1 MDTIK
6 KTQLFNASCVAL
18 VVTALAFATRGSFVE
33 AWATEFNLTHTEVGW
48 IVGTAFWGFT
58 LAMVF
63 GGPLVDVI
71 GIGRII
77 SIAFFCHVAGI
88 ILTIIATGF
97 WSLFISTLLVGIANG
112 SVEAACNPLI
122 TSMYTDQKTRRLN
135 RFHAWFPT
143 GIVMGGLIVFF
154 FNKMG
159 LMNWRYAMAIMLI
172 PTFAYGYMFLN
183 KKFPQTERVVSGFS
197 YKDMLKAC
205 VSPLFIFMACCM
217 ILTAGTEL
225 GTNQWIAALLS
236 NVSQNPILLLVWIS
250 GIMALAR
257 QFGGTL
263 IHNMKSTVVL
273 LTSSILA
280 FIGCILMGYT
290 SGAMVFASAGIFALG
305 VAFFWPSM
313 LGFVSENIP
322 QSGALGLAIM
332 GGIGFLGGAIAQ
344 PVLGAIFDFQ
354 TIKAIPAGQTL
365 DALKTAAAGTTGSC
379 NMGCSPAHRRCTY
392 SQICCFCSGC
402 ADSSILPFYISGREN
417 TYRFYPPTPQLGGFN
432 KHNPFLTPQLGGRGV

>member
-6 KTQLFNASCVAL
+6 KTQLFNASSVAL

-33 AWATEFNLTHTEVGW
+33 AWAAEFNLTHTEVGW

-63 GGPLVDVI
+63 GGPLVDII
-71 GIGRII
+71 GLGRILAV
-77 SIAFFCHVAGI
+77 AFICHVAGI
-88 ILTIIATGF
+88 VLTIAASGF
-97 WSLFISTLLVGIANG
+97 WSLFISTLLIGVANG

-122 TSMYTDQKTRRLN
+122 TSMYTEEKTRRLN

-143 GIVMGGLIVFF
+143 GIVIGGLVVYL
-154 FNKMG
+154 FNNIG
-159 LMNWRYAMAIMLI
+159 LTDWRYAMGIMLI
-172 PTFAYGYMFLN
+172 PTFIYGYMFLN
-183 KKFPQTERVVSGFS
+183 KKFPETERVVSGFS

-205 VSPLFIFMACCM
+205 VSPLFLFMAFTM

-225 GTNQWIAALLS
+225 GTNQWIAALLA
-236 NVSQNPILLLVWIS
+236 NVSDNPILLLVWIS

-263 IHNMKSTVVL
+263 IHNMKSTVVS
-273 LTSSILA
+273 LTSAILA
-280 FIGCILMGYT
+280 FIGCLLMGYT

-344 PVLGAIFDFQ
+344 PVLGAIFDAQ
-354 TIKAIPAGQTL
+354 TLASVPAGQTIE
-365 DALKTAAAGTTGSC
+365 ALKAAVAGTQEAAMWATAQLTGGSITLRFVAFV
-379 NMGCSPAHRRCTY
+379 PAVL
-392 SQICCFCSGC
+392 
-402 ADSSILPFYISGREN
+402 ILFFTFLHIWKR
-417 TYRFYPPTPQLGGFN
+417 
-432 KHNPFLTPQLGGRGV
+432 KHV

>member
-1 MDTIK
+1 METIK

-18 VVTALAFATRGSFVE
+18 VVTALAFATRGSFVQ

-63 GGPLVDVI
+63 GGPLVDII

-143 GIVMGGLIVFF
+143 GIVIGGLIVFL

-159 LMNWRYAMAIMLI
+159 LLNWRYAMAIMLL

-183 KKFPQTERVVSGFS
+183 KKFPQTERVVAGFS

-225 GTNQWIAALLS
+225 GTNQWIAALLA

-250 GIMALAR
+250 GIMAIAR

-273 LTSSILA
+273 LTSSVLA

-344 PVLGAIFDFQ
+344 PVLGAIFDSQ
-354 TIKAIPAGQTL
+354 TAAAIPAGQTI
-365 DALKTAAAGTTGSC
+365 DVLKAAAAGTAEATTWLAAQLTG
-379 NMGCSPAHRRCTY
+379 GEHTLRFVAFVPAVLIIAFTFLHIWKR
-392 SQICCFCSGC
+392 
-402 ADSSILPFYISGREN
+402 
-417 TYRFYPPTPQLGGFN
+417 
-432 KHNPFLTPQLGGRGV
+432 KHV

>member
-1 MDTIK
+1 METVK

-18 VVTALAFATRGSFVE
+18 VVTALAFATRGSFVQ
-33 AWATEFNLTHTEVGW
+33 AWASEFNLTHTEVGW

-63 GGPLVDVI
+63 GGPLVDII

-77 SIAFFCHVAGI
+77 SVAFFCHVAGI

-97 WSLFISTLLVGIANG
+97 WSLFISTLLIGIANG

-143 GIVMGGLIVFF
+143 GIVIGGLIVFI
-154 FNKMG
+154 FNKIG
-159 LMNWRYAMAIMLI
+159 LMNWRYAMAIMLL

-183 KKFPQTERVVSGFS
+183 KEFPKTERVVSGFT

-217 ILTAGTEL
+217 ILTGGTEL

-236 NVSQNPILLLVWIS
+236 NVSNNPILLLVWIS
-250 GIMALAR
+250 GIMALTR
-257 QFGGTL
+257 QFGGIL
-263 IHNMKSTVVL
+263 IHNFKSTVVL
-273 LTSSILA
+273 LTSSVLA

-313 LGFVSENIP
+313 LGFVSENVP
-322 QSGALGLAIM
+322 KSGALGLAIM

-344 PVLGAIFDFQ
+344 PVLGAVFDAQ
-354 TIKAIPAGQTL
+354 TAKAIPAGQTADVL
-365 DALKTAAAGTTGSC
+365 KSALAGTKEAATWAAAQLTG
-379 NMGCSPAHRRCTY
+379 GEHTLRLVAVVPAVLIVAFTFLHIWKR
-392 SQICCFCSGC
+392 
-402 ADSSILPFYISGREN
+402 
-417 TYRFYPPTPQLGGFN
+417 
-432 KHNPFLTPQLGGRGV
+432 KHV

>member
-33 AWATEFNLTHTEVGW
+33 AWAAEFSLTHTQVGW

-58 LAMVF
+58 IAMVF
-63 GGPLVDVI
+63 GGPLVDII
-71 GIGRII
+71 GIGRIL
-77 SIAFFCHVAGI
+77 SIAFVCHVAGI

-122 TSMYTDQKTRRLN
+122 TSMYTEEKTRRLN

-143 GIVMGGLIVFF
+143 GIVIGGLAVYF
-154 FNKMG
+154 FNMAG
-159 LMNWRYAMAIMLI
+159 LDNWRYAMAIMLI
-172 PTFAYGYMFLN
+172 PTFVYGYMFMN
-183 KKFPQTERVVSGFS
+183 KKFPQTERVVSGFT
-197 YKDMLKAC
+197 YNDMLKAC
-205 VSPLFIFMACCM
+205 VSPLILFMAFCM

-225 GTNQWIAALLS
+225 GTNQWIAALLK
-236 NVSQNPILLLVWIS
+236 NVSENPILLLVWIS

-344 PVLGAIFDFQ
+344 PVLGAIFDAQ
-354 TIKAIPAGQTL
+354 TLAAIPAGQTVETL
-365 DALKTAAAGTTGSC
+365 KAALAGTQEAASWSQAQLTG
-379 NMGCSPAHRRCTY
+379 GAHTLRFVAAVPAVLIVFFTFLHIWKR
-392 SQICCFCSGC
+392 
-402 ADSSILPFYISGREN
+402 
-417 TYRFYPPTPQLGGFN
+417 
-432 KHNPFLTPQLGGRGV
+432 KHV

>member
-1 MDTIK
+1 MDTVK

-18 VVTALAFATRGSFVE
+18 VVTALAFATRGEFIKS
-33 AWATEFNLTHTEVGW
+33 WGIEFNLTNTEVGW
-48 IVGTAFWGFT
+48 IAGTAFWGFT
-58 LAMVF
+58 LAMIF
-63 GGPLVDVI
+63 GGPLVDII

-97 WSLFISTLLVGIANG
+97 WSLFISTLLIGIANG

-143 GIVMGGLIVFF
+143 GIVIGGLTVYL
-154 FNKMG
+154 FNKIG
-159 LMNWRYAMAIMLI
+159 LIDWRYAMGIMLL
-172 PTFAYGYMFLN
+172 PTFAYGYMFL
-183 KKFPQTERVVSGFS
+183 KKEFPQTERVVSGFT

-205 VSPLFIFMACCM
+205 VSPLFIFMASCM

-344 PVLGAIFDFQ
+344 PVLGAIFDAQ
-354 TIKAIPAGQTL
+354 TLAAVPAGMAADVLKSALTGTKEAAIWASAQLSGGEHTL
-365 DALKTAAAGTTGSC
+365 RFVALV
-379 NMGCSPAHRRCTY
+379 PAVLIVAFIFLHIWKR
-392 SQICCFCSGC
+392 
-402 ADSSILPFYISGREN
+402 
-417 TYRFYPPTPQLGGFN
+417 
-432 KHNPFLTPQLGGRGV
+432 KHV

>member
-1 MDTIK
+1 METVK

-18 VVTALAFATRGSFVE
+18 VVTALAFATRGSFVQ

-63 GGPLVDVI
+63 GGPLVDII

-97 WSLFISTLLVGIANG
+97 WSLFISTLLIGVANG

-143 GIVMGGLIVFF
+143 GIVIGGLAVFL
-154 FNKMG
+154 FNKIG
-159 LMNWRYAMAIMLI
+159 LADWRYAMGIMLL

-183 KKFPQTERVVSGFS
+183 KQFPQTERVVSGFT
-197 YKDMLKAC
+197 YKDMMKAC
-205 VSPLFIFMACCM
+205 YSPLFIFMALSM

-225 GTNQWIAALLS
+225 GTNQWIAALLA
-236 NVSQNPILLLVWIS
+236 NVSSNPILLLVWIS

-273 LTSSILA
+273 LTSSVLA

-290 SGAMVFASAGIFALG
+290 SGTMVFASAGIFALG

-344 PVLGAIFDFQ
+344 PVLGAIFDAQ
-354 TIKAIPAGQTL
+354 TIAAIPAGQTIE
-365 DALKTAAAGTTGSC
+365 ALKAAAAGTQEAAIWATAQLTG
-379 NMGCSPAHRRCTY
+379 GEHTLRYVAFVPAVLIVSFT
-392 SQICCFCSGC
+392 
-402 ADSSILPFYISGREN
+402 ILHIWKR
-417 TYRFYPPTPQLGGFN
+417 
-432 KHNPFLTPQLGGRGV
+432 KHV

>member
-1 MDTIK
+1 METMK

-33 AWATEFNLTHTEVGW
+33 AWAGEFGLTHTQVGW

-63 GGPLVDVI
+63 GGPLVDII
-71 GIGRII
+71 GLGRII
-77 SIAFFCHVAGI
+77 AIAFFCHVVGI
-88 ILTIIATGF
+88 VLTIVAGGF
-97 WSLFISTLLVGIANG
+97 WTLFISTLLIGIANG

-122 TSMYTDQKTRRLN
+122 TSMYTDEKTRRLN

-143 GIVMGGLIVFF
+143 GIVIGGLVVYL
-154 FNKMG
+154 FNNIG
-159 LMNWRYAMAIMLI
+159 LSDWRYAMVIMLL
-172 PTFAYGYMFLN
+172 PTLIYGFMFLN
-183 KKFPQTERVVSGFS
+183 KKFPQTERVVAGFS

-205 VSPLFIFMACCM
+205 ISPLFLFMAFCM
-217 ILTAGTEL
+217 ILTAATEL

-236 NVSQNPILLLVWIS
+236 NVSDNPILLLVWIS

-263 IHNMKSTVVL
+263 VHNVKSTIIL

-280 FIGCILMGYT
+280 FVGLILMGYVN
-290 SGAMVFASAGIFALG
+290 GAVLVFVSAGIFALG
-305 VAFFWPSM
+305 IAFFWPTM

-344 PVLGAIFDFQ
+344 PVLGAIFDAQ
-354 TIKAIPAGQTL
+354 TAAAVPAGQIL
-365 DALKTAAAGTTGSC
+365 EVLKSAAEGTQEAAAWAAAQLSGGARTLRFVAIV
-379 NMGCSPAHRRCTY
+379 PAFLI
-392 SQICCFCSGC
+392 ICF
-402 ADSSILPFYISGREN
+402 A
-417 TYRFYPPTPQLGGFN
+417 
-432 KHNPFLTPQLGGRGV
+432 FLHLRKRKNV

>member
-1 MDTIK
+1 MDNVK

-18 VVTALAFATRGSFVE
+18 VVTALAFATRGSFIL
-33 AWATEFNLTHTEVGW
+33 AWESEFDLTKTEVGW

-63 GGPLVDVI
+63 GGPLVDII
-71 GIGRII
+71 GLGRII

-97 WSLFISTLLVGIANG
+97 WSLFISTLLIGIANG

-143 GIVMGGLIVFF
+143 GIVIGGLIVYL
-154 FNKMG
+154 FNNIG
-159 LMNWRYAMAIMLI
+159 LSDWRYAMGIMLL
-172 PTFAYGYMFLN
+172 PTFVYGYMFLN
-183 KKFPQTERVVSGFS
+183 KQFPQTERVVSGFT
-197 YKDMLKAC
+197 YKQMLKAC
-205 VSPLFIFMACCM
+205 VSPLFIFMSLSM

-225 GTNQWIAALLS
+225 GTNQWISALLA
-236 NVSQNPILLLVWIS
+236 NVSDNPILLLVWIS

-257 QFGGTL
+257 QFGGSL

-280 FIGCILMGYT
+280 FIGCLAMGYT
-290 SGAMVFASAGIFALG
+290 TGALVFASAGVFALG

-332 GGIGFLGGAIAQ
+332 GGIGFFGGAIAQ
-344 PVLGAIFDFQ
+344 VVLGSVFDAQ
-354 TIKAIPAGQTL
+354 TIAALPAGQTADL
-365 DALKTAAAGTTGSC
+365 IRTAAIGTSEAATWAAAELTG
-379 NMGCSPAHRRCTY
+379 GAHTLRFVAIVPAVL
-392 SQICCFCSGC
+392 I
-402 ADSSILPFYISGREN
+402 ISFTVLHVWKRK
-417 TYRFYPPTPQLGGFN
+417 Q
-432 KHNPFLTPQLGGRGV
+432 V

>member
-1 MDTIK
+1 MDPAIK

-63 GGPLVDVI
+63 GGPLVDII
-71 GIGRII
+71 GLGRII
-77 SIAFFCHVAGI
+77 AIAFFCHVVGI
-88 ILTIIATGF
+88 VLTIIATGF
-97 WSLFISTLLVGIANG
+97 WTLFISTLFIGVANG

-122 TSMYTDQKTRRLN
+122 TSMYTDEKTRRLN

-143 GIVMGGLIVFF
+143 GIVIGGLVVYL
-154 FNKMG
+154 FNNIG
-159 LMNWRYAMAIMLI
+159 LADWRYAMGIMLL
-172 PTFAYGYMFLN
+172 PTLAYGYMFLN
-183 KKFPQTERVVSGFS
+183 KKFPETERVTAGFS

-217 ILTAGTEL
+217 ILTAATEL
-225 GTNQWIAALLS
+225 GTNQWIAALLA
-236 NVSQNPILLLVWIS
+236 NVSDNPILLLVWIS

-257 QFGGTL
+257 QFGGTFV
-263 IHNMKSTVVL
+263 HNTKSTVIL
-273 LTSSILA
+273 LFSSILA
-280 FIGCILMGYT
+280 FIGAILMGYLN
-290 SGAMVFASAGIFALG
+290 GAMVFVAAGIFALG
-305 VAFFWPSM
+305 IAFFWPTM

-344 PVLGAIFDFQ
+344 PALGAIFD
-354 TIKAIPAGQTL
+354 AR
-365 DALKTAAAGTTGSC
+365 TAAAIPSGQAIDILKNAAEGTQEALMWAKAQLTG
-379 NMGCSPAHRRCTY
+379 GAHTLRYVAIVPALLI
-392 SQICCFCSGC
+392 ICF
-402 ADSSILPFYISGREN
+402 
-417 TYRFYPPTPQLGGFN
+417 T
-432 KHNPFLTPQLGGRGV
+432 FLHFRKK

>member
-1 MDTIK
+1 METIK

-18 VVTALAFATRGSFVE
+18 VVTALAFATRGSFVQ

-58 LAMVF
+58 LAMFF
-63 GGPLVDVI
+63 GGPLVDII

-97 WSLFISTLLVGIANG
+97 WSLFISTLLIGIANG

-143 GIVMGGLIVFF
+143 GIVIGGMAVYL
-154 FNKMG
+154 FNKIG
-159 LMNWRYAMAIMLI
+159 LLDWRYAMGIMLL

-183 KKFPQTERVVSGFS
+183 KEFPKTERVVSGFS

-205 VSPLFIFMACCM
+205 VSPLFIFMALSM

-225 GTNQWIAALLS
+225 GTNQWIAALLA
-236 NVSQNPILLLVWIS
+236 NVSSNPILLLVWIS
-250 GIMALAR
+250 GIMALSR
-257 QFGGTL
+257 QFGGSL

-290 SGAMVFASAGIFALG
+290 SGAMVFVSAGIFALG

-313 LGFVSENIP
+313 LGFVSENVP
-322 QSGALGLAIM
+322 QSGALGLGIM

-344 PVLGAIFDFQ
+344 PVLGAIFDAQ
-354 TIKAIPAGQTL
+354 TAAAIPAGQTVE
-365 DALKTAAAGTTGSC
+365 ALKSAAAGTKEAAIWASSQLTG
-379 NMGCSPAHRRCTY
+379 GEHTLRFVAFVPA
-392 SQICCFCSGC
+392 
-402 ADSSILPFYISGREN
+402 ILIIAFIFLHLWKR
-417 TYRFYPPTPQLGGFN
+417 
-432 KHNPFLTPQLGGRGV
+432 KHV

>member
-1 MDTIK
+1 MDQVK

-33 AWATEFNLTHTEVGW
+33 AWATEFNLTHTQVGW

-63 GGPLVDVI
+63 GGPLVDII
-71 GIGRII
+71 GLGRII

-97 WSLFISTLLVGIANG
+97 WSLFISTLLIGIANG

-143 GIVMGGLIVFF
+143 GIVIGGLAVFL
-154 FNKMG
+154 FNKLG
-159 LMNWRYAMAIMLI
+159 LADWRYAMGIMLL
-172 PTFAYGYMFLN
+172 PTFIYGYMFLN
-183 KKFPQTERVVSGFS
+183 KQFPQTERVVSGFT
-197 YKDMLKAC
+197 YKDMWKAIF
-205 VSPLFIFMACCM
+205 SPLFIFMALCM

-225 GTNQWIAALLS
+225 GTNQWIAALLA
-236 NVSQNPILLLVWIS
+236 NVSDNPILLLVWIS

-263 IHNMKSTVVL
+263 IHNLKSTVVL

-280 FIGCILMGYT
+280 FAGCLLMGYT

-322 QSGALGLAIM
+322 QSGALGLAVM
-332 GGIGFLGGAIAQ
+332 GGIGFFGGFLAQ
-344 PVLGAIFDFQ
+344 PLLGSIFDAQTLAAVPSGQ
-354 TIKAIPAGQTL
+354 TIEVLKAS
-365 DALKTAAAGTTGSC
+365 AAGTQEAMTWAATKLAG
-379 NMGCSPAHRRCTY
+379 GAHTLRFVAFVPGVL
-392 SQICCFCSGC
+392 IVFFI
-402 ADSSILPFYISGREN
+402 ILHVWKRK
-417 TYRFYPPTPQLGGFN
+417 Q
-432 KHNPFLTPQLGGRGV
+432 V